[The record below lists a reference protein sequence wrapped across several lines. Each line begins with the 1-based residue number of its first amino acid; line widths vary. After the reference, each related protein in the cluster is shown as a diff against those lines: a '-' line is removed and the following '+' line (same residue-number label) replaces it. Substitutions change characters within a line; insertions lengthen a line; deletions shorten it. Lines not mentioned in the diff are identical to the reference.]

1 MPAVAVWSGIMLA
14 TVGALFAGVFV
25 VPLPEDDQPLV
36 PSAFVARTC
45 TRYAVPADRLEI
57 VVEVPVPLT
66 AWSFQSV
73 ASVGSAVPAKYRTS

>member
-14 TVGALFAGVFV
+14 TVGTLLEV

-45 TRYAVPADRLEI
+45 TRYAVLADRLEI